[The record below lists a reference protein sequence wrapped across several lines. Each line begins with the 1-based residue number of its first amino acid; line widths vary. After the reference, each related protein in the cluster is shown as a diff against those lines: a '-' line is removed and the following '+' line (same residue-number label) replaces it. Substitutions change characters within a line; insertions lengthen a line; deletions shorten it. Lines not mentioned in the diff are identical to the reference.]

1 MATSN
6 AVAAKKAI
14 LELVR
19 IRGVAYQVEYSPPNS
34 VEREGLYGGRIDM
47 AQEISAGRGSQGF
60 TTRDEDG
67 SIAFHYHSYL
77 PGGTCEEAEERALE
91 MGVDLE
97 EVLAL
102 TTPDVPAL
110 LNASVTGYE
119 LTSYANDE
127 AAWAVLTYQVRI
139 VSDFS

>member
-14 LELVR
+14 LDLIR
-19 IRGVAYQVEYSPPNS
+19 ARGVEYQVEYSQPS
-34 VEREGLYGGRIDM
+34 TVDREGFYGGRIDM
-47 AQEISAGRGSQGF
+47 GQEISAGRGSQGL

-67 SIAFHYHSYL
+67 TIAFHYHSYQ
-77 PGGTCEEAEERALE
+77 PGSTCEEAEERALE
-91 MGVDLE
+91 MGADLE

-102 TTPDVPAL
+102 TTPDVAGL
-110 LNASVTGYE
+110 LDASVSGYE
-119 LTSYANDE
+119 LNSYANDE

-139 VSDFS
+139 RSDFS